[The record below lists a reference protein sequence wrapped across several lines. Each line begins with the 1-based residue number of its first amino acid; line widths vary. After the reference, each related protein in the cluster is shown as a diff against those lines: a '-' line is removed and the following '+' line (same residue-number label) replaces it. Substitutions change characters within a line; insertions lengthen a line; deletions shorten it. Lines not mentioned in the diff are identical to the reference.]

1 MWLPGSEYKKGF
13 SLLAKVIK
21 RKVSQRVWLSTKA
34 GSLTNWIWYS
44 SFFLPQCTFVV
55 EIADKNIEGAAKVWN
70 WVLSPT
76 FFQWRQRQKLTIK
89 WMCPS
94 GSRRENEGTKQPE
107 LSISRGDRAGFDLR
121 DVLKES
127 TSLLSLY
134 AFHLFTTKVLLEG
147 GEKELSN

>member
-1 MWLPGSEYKKGF
+1 
-13 SLLAKVIK
+13 
-21 RKVSQRVWLSTKA
+21 
-34 GSLTNWIWYS
+34 
-44 SFFLPQCTFVV
+44 
-55 EIADKNIEGAAKVWN
+55 
-70 WVLSPT
+70 
-76 FFQWRQRQKLTIK
+76 
-89 WMCPS
+89 MCPS

-147 GEKELSN
+147 GEKETELSN